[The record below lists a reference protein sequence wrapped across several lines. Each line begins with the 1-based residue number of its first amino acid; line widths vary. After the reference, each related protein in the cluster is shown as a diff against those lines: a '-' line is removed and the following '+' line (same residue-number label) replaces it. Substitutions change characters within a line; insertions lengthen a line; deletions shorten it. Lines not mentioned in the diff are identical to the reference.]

1 MAAIASTDDRYA
13 RGIAKLQD
21 IDGDEGLAVIDA
33 LADIAPDL
41 GRYVIEFAFGDTYS
55 RPDLSRAQRQLITIG
70 VLTAIGGAEPQLRV
84 HLNAAVNVG
93 LTPTEIVGAIIHTVP
108 YVGFPRA
115 LNAMFAAKAVFAD
128 RGLLPVPDGNT
139 TDRGDDHSGRR
150 VQ

>member
-84 HLNAAVNVG
+84 HLNAAVNVD

>member
-41 GRYVIEFAFGDTYS
+41 GRYVNEFAFGDTYS

-84 HLNAAVNVG
+84 HLNAAVNVD